1 MAAKSKKHRFKTP
14 AGVLI
19 RRLATDY
26 LRYHKGKIAFG
37 VSCMALV
44 ALATGTQARLVQ
56 PALDK
61 VLVEGDE
68 TLVWLLPLLFFVVS
82 VAKGFASY
90 GQAVA
95 MQKVALRINVMMQN
109 DMFDRLID
117 ADLKQVHGDAT
128 GKLISRFGNDV
139 HFTRDALV
147 KAFTGIGRDLLTI
160 LVLAGVMIH
169 TNWRMALVALIVLPI
184 SVFPI
189 VYIGRRIRRISQST
203 QVSLGEFTSFLDE
216 VFKGFRQV
224 KAYGMEDHERRR
236 ADQVFE
242 RIYDLHFKAGRT
254 RSRSYPIMESL
265 AGAAIAFVLGWGGYQ
280 VMQGGTTVGQFMTF
294 FVAMAA
300 SYHPLRS
307 LANLNAGLQH
317 GLAAAERVF
326 ETIDAQPTIANT
338 PNAGPLTVT
347 GGGSAPGGHVAFNDV
362 RYSYVPDKTAL
373 HGVSIDAPPGKT
385 VALVG
390 PSGAGK
396 STVLNLILRFYDA
409 QQGDVT
415 IDGRNIRDVTL
426 KSLRDAIALV
436 SQEVTLFNDTIRANI
451 LYGRPDAR
459 EEEMIEA
466 AEAAAAHSFI
476 AQLPDGYDTIV
487 GERGLRL
494 SGGQRQRLA
503 IARAMLRNAPI
514 LLLDEATSALDSEAE
529 RQVQD
534 ALRRLMAGRT
544 TLVIAHRLSTVANAD
559 VIYVLDRGHVV
570 DSGTHHELLS
580 RGGVYARLC
589 QMQFEDGMSLGEAEP
604 AAAVSARG

>member
-1 MAAKSKKHRFKTP
+1 MAAKSKKYQFKTP

-19 RRLATDY
+19 RRLFTDY

-37 VSCMALV
+37 VSCMVLV
-44 ALATGTQARLVQ
+44 ALATGTQAKLVQ

-90 GQAVA
+90 GQAVM

-109 DMFDRLID
+109 DMFNRLID
-117 ADLKQVHGDAT
+117 ADLQQVHGDAT

-203 QVSLGEFTSFLDE
+203 QVSLGDFTSFLDE

-265 AGAAIAFVLGWGGYQ
+265 AGVAIAFVLGWGGYQ

-326 ETIDAQPTIANT
+326 EMIDAQPAIANA
-338 PNAGPLTVT
+338 PDAGPLTVT
-347 GGGSAPGGHVAFNDV
+347 DGQVALNDV
-362 RYSYVPDKTAL
+362 RFSYVSDKTAL
-373 HGVSIDAPPGKT
+373 HGVSIDVPPGKT

-415 IDGRNIRDVTL
+415 IDGQNVRDVTL

-436 SQEVTLFNDTIRANI
+436 SQEVTLFNDTVRANI
-451 LYGRPDAR
+451 LYGRPDAS
-459 EEEMIEA
+459 EDEMIDA
-466 AEAAAAHSFI
+466 AKAAAAHSFI
-476 AQLPDGYDTIV
+476 AQLPDGYDTVV

-514 LLLDEATSALDSEAE
+514 LLPDEATSALDSEAE
-529 RQVQD
+529 RQVQG
-534 ALRRLMAGRT
+534 ALHRLMAGRT
-544 TLVIAHRLSTVANAD
+544 TLVIAHRLSTVVNAD
-559 VIYVLDRGHVV
+559 VIYVLDHGRVV

-589 QMQFEDGMSLGEAEP
+589 QMQFEDSMSLGEAEP